1 MGEIDNLIPNINPR
15 YSENG
20 KTGPIW
26 ENKIVFDTNM
36 DTLENLYY
44 WIIDF
49 MNGYYSG
56 QVEKIADTFVTSPGS
71 SYFGN
76 LSMTAQKMQEEGMK
90 ILGVVNNVI
99 KSIINIIYDL
109 RNFDIRLQT
118 YDKLKDSKTRQE
130 GMLALKELWLMSVD
144 MQRQSGSINYM
155 AQNYGFSTLRP
166 AFFAAESVAAA
177 EKMDLNDIVKRTLVS
192 RLGEFF
198 TWVEFSEAE
207 LRKRYEIEKSQLRS
221 QIDTVKLYSSW
232 VKPYL
237 QASEQLRM
245 KDSKEP
251 SIVSIFTSMILEL
264 NLVAKKA
271 KKRNDIKDSI
281 TAGDLPKGFLR
292 KLDDIRD
299 FYEILTV
306 DFKFRT
312 YPTAQHPHAGR
323 VEITFKAYVLNS
335 DELLLLEKMR
345 EDSAIESTLNVA
357 GNLTDKSLDQ
367 IKKDIDYFLKPE
379 EKKKKEEDYFFKDI
393 WSDLRKSIIGQSR
406 LEKER
411 EEKEK
416 EAQKKKE
423 IAEKKLKLKEEG
435 VPEDSYEEDVV
446 RQVVEND
453 SAKSCFTLFDTFKK
467 TQGLSTFPSPF
478 DNPDFVKRIRARIAE
493 VKASNVSAK

>member
-1 MGEIDNLIPNINPR
+1 MGEIDDLIPKINPR
-15 YSENG
+15 YSEGG
-20 KTGPIW
+20 KKGPIW
-26 ENKIVFDTNM
+26 ENKIYFDTNM
-36 DTLENLYY
+36 NTLENFYY

-56 QVEKIADTFVTSPGS
+56 PENVEKIADTFVTSPGS

-90 ILGVVNNVI
+90 ILGTVNNVI
-99 KSIINIIYDL
+99 KSLINIIYDL
-109 RNFDIRLQT
+109 RNFDIRLKV
-118 YDKLKDSKTRQE
+118 YDKLKDPKTKKE

-155 AQNYGFSTLRP
+155 AQNYGFTTLRP
-166 AFFAAESVAAA
+166 AFFAAESVEEA
-177 EKMDLNDIVKRTLVS
+177 EKMDLTEIVRRTLIS

-198 TWVEFSEAE
+198 TWIEFSEIE

-237 QASEQLRM
+237 QAAEQLRM
-245 KDSKEP
+245 KGSKEA

-264 NLVAKKA
+264 NLFAKKKA
-271 KKRNDIKDSI
+271 DTKGAVF
-281 TAGDLPKGFLR
+281 AGDLPQGFIK

-299 FYEILTV
+299 FYEVLTV

-323 VEITFKAYVLNS
+323 IEIGFKAYVLNE
-335 DELLLLEKMR
+335 DELLLLEKIR
-345 EDSAIESTLNVA
+345 EDGAIESTLNVA
-357 GNLTDKSLDQ
+357 GHLTDKSLEQ
-367 IKKDIDYFLKPE
+367 IQKDIDYFLEPKE
-379 EKKKKEEDYFFKDI
+379 EKKEEEEYFLKELWTDI
-393 WSDLRKSIIGQSR
+393 KKSIVGQSR
-406 LEKER
+406 LEKEK

-416 EAQKKKE
+416 SAKEKKE
-423 IAEKKLKLKEEG
+423 KSEKKLKLKEEG
-435 VPEDSYEEDVV
+435 ISEDNYEEDVV
-446 RQVVEND
+446 RQLVENE

-467 TQGLSTFPSPF
+467 TQGLSSFPSPF
-478 DNPDFVKRIRARIAE
+478 DDPDFVKRIRARIAE
-493 VKASNVSAK
+493 VKASNVK

>member
-1 MGEIDNLIPNINPR
+1 MGEIDNLIPRINPR
-15 YSENG
+15 YSEGG

-26 ENKIVFDTNM
+26 ENKVVFDTNM
-36 DTLENLYY
+36 NTLENLYY

-56 QVEKIADTFVTSPGS
+56 NVEKIADTFVTSPGS

-90 ILGVVNNVI
+90 ILGTVNQVI

-109 RNFDIRLQT
+109 RNFDMRLKT
-118 YDKLKDSKTRQE
+118 YDKLRDPKTRQE

-144 MQRQSGSINYM
+144 MQRQSGSINHM
-155 AQNYGFSTLRP
+155 AQAYGFSTLRP
-166 AFFAAESVAAA
+166 AFLAANSVEDAK
-177 EKMDLNDIVKRTLVS
+177 KMDLNDIVKRLLES

-198 TWVEFSEAE
+198 TWVEYSETE

-237 QASEQLRM
+237 QAAEQLRM
-245 KDSKEP
+245 KESKEA

-264 NLVAKKA
+264 NLVAKKKA
-271 KKRNDIKDSI
+271 DTRGAVMSK
-281 TAGDLPKGFLR
+281 DLPSGFIKR
-292 KLDDIRD
+292 LDNIRD
-299 FYEILTV
+299 FYELLTV

-323 VEITFKAYVLNS
+323 VEIGFKAYVLNS

-345 EDSAIESTLNVA
+345 EDSAIESTLNIA
-357 GNLTDKSLDQ
+357 GTLTDKSLDQ

-379 EKKKKEEDYFFKDI
+379 EKKKDESDYFFKDVFK
-393 WSDLRKSIIGQSR
+393 DFKKSLLGQSR
-406 LEKER
+406 LDKEK
-411 EEKEK
+411 EEKENAAK
-416 EAQKKKE
+416 KKKE
-423 IAEKKLKLKEEG
+423 IAEKKIKLKEEG
-435 VPEDSYEEDVV
+435 VTEDNYEEDLF
-446 RQVVEND
+446 RQMVEAD

-467 TQGLSTFPSPF
+467 TQGLSSFPSPF
-478 DNPDFVKRIRARIAE
+478 DDLDYINRIRARMAEIA
-493 VKASNVSAK
+493 AAKK